1 MGAQNARGGR
11 PKTELR
17 VIRPVRLAH
26 ADRREDLLDA
36 ASRLITADGVEAV
49 SMESV
54 ADAAG
59 VSRPLVYKHFGNRSD
74 ILVAV
79 FRRESQLVHD
89 EMSIEVAAAHTL
101 EDTYRA
107 LVRASMQASAE
118 RGRLFAALRA
128 AGAWDSELLRERQ
141 ARDRRTVRFFAERAT
156 TEFGIPKAEAEA
168 VSAMFLS
175 AIEGV
180 LTLYRARRTASLAG
194 FLEEVYLDLILGGID
209 RLCERAGGRT
219 AAGRR

>member
-1 MGAQNARGGR
+1 MGGRKARGR
-11 PKTELR
+11 NSTELH
-17 VIRPVRLAH
+17 VVRPTRLAH

-36 ASRLITADGVEAV
+36 ASRLITAKGVEAV

-89 EMSIEVAAAHTL
+89 EMAEEVGSAKTIE
-101 EDTYRA
+101 ETYRA
-107 LVRASMQASAE
+107 LVRASMRASAE

-141 ARDRRTVRFFAERAT
+141 ARDRRTVRFFADRTMA
-156 TEFGIPKAEAEA
+156 EFGLPKADAEA
-168 VSAMFLS
+168 LSAMLLS

-180 LTLYRARRTASLAG
+180 LTLYRTRRTAPHAA
-194 FLEEVYLDLILGGID
+194 FLEERYLDIILGSLD
-209 RLCERAGGRT
+209 RIVEQTRSKV
-219 AAGRR
+219 AAAR